1 MKRIVFTGIG
11 IIMLAFF
18 CVMLFLRLDRD
29 VEVPVDISTQNADT
43 EVPNFNSLKK
53 PNVPKGWSE
62 EEWEKKFNAEL
73 AKEAALE
80 AALEE
85 QEFYDQI
92 ESRLADKRSK
102 FSDADLAEIES
113 MLSKFESL
121 ESMSESDIIDTLFS
135 FYPEIYRNEDQRQ
148 LLLEF
153 YRGYDEVWEN
163 KITKDQKLQFV
174 VYNTQEFI
182 SDEREWEIERA
193 EQMQISQ
200 ELLRSDPD
208 LYFDIQE
215 AEYADTIRGLEES
228 LREAEEEGDTE
239 MAERHRYHLSVIR
252 EGTENQDYYRKLTT
266 SIIKGRSED
275 ILLLD
280 HPDSHLHEQGRERA
294 REWVNEMLNELVEEM
309 LDELPSDEF
318 SADSDIAPAPSVSEK
333 PSVSAA
339 SVSDFEPLLKG
350 VGEKY
355 LDVVLSRY
363 LSEEE
368 FAKHYSPEY
377 DKETLKSRTR
387 EMQKTLVSEIRKVMR
402 NMNDVSETTKRE
414 RVKAFVMKNYDKE
427 FAAAVLRQLNADD
440 K

>member
-1 MKRIVFTGIG
+1 MKRVVFTGIG

-18 CVMLFLRLDRD
+18 CVMLFLRLERAA
-29 VEVPVDISTQNADT
+29 EVPVDVSTQNADT
-43 EVPNFNSLKK
+43 EVTNFNLPK
-53 PNVPKGWSE
+53 PNVPKGWSQ

-80 AALEE
+80 APLRE
-85 QEFYDQI
+85 QESYNHI
-92 ESRLADKRSK
+92 ESMLADKRSK

-135 FYPEIYRNEDQRQ
+135 FYPEKLRNEGQRQ
-148 LLLEF
+148 IFIEL
-153 YRGYDEVWEN
+153 YKGYDEVFEN
-163 KITKDQKLQFV
+163 KLTKDQKLQFML
-174 VYNTQEFI
+174 YFTQETI
-182 SDEREWEIERA
+182 SDEREFEIKLA
-193 EQMQISQ
+193 EEMRRSR
-200 ELLRSDPD
+200 ELLESDPN
-208 LYFDIQE
+208 LYFDIEE
-215 AEYADTIRGLEES
+215 AKLADTARGVEES
-228 LREAEEEGDTE
+228 LRKAEARGDAETAE
-239 MAERHRYHLSVIR
+239 MLRYHLSVLHEEI
-252 EGTENQDYYRKLTT
+252 EDQDYNRNFG
-266 SIIKGRSED
+266 IAIVKGTLKDFLLSE
-275 ILLLD
+275 
-280 HPDSHLHEQGRERA
+280 HYPDSNFQEQA
-294 REWVNEMLNELVEEM
+294 REWVNELVREFSQDISEEM
-309 LDELPSDEF
+309 QSNGFSD
-318 SADSDIAPAPSVSEK
+318 DSDIAPPSSLPEK
-333 PSVSAA
+333 QSVSAP

-377 DKETLKSRTR
+377 DKERLKSRTR

-414 RVKAFVMKNYDKE
+414 RVKDFVMKNYDKE
-427 FAAAVLRQLNADD
+427 FAEAVLRQLNADD

>member
-1 MKRIVFTGIG
+1 MKRVVFTGIG
-11 IIMLAFF
+11 IIILAFF

-29 VEVPVDISTQNADT
+29 AEVPVDISTQNADT
-43 EVPNFNSLKK
+43 EVPNFNLLKK

-80 AALEE
+80 TALEE
-85 QEFYDQI
+85 QESYNHI
-92 ESRLADKRSK
+92 ESILADKRSK
-102 FSDADLAEIES
+102 LSDADLAEIES
-113 MLSKFESL
+113 MLSQFESL
-121 ESMSESDIIDTLFS
+121 ENMSESDIIDTLYS
-135 FYPEIYRNEDQRQ
+135 FFPEIYRNEDQRQ

-153 YRGYDEVWEN
+153 YRGHDEVWEN

-174 VYNTQEFI
+174 VYNIQYLI
-182 SDEREWEIERA
+182 SNAREWEIERA
-193 EQMQISQ
+193 EQMRISQ
-200 ELLRSDPD
+200 ELLISDPD
-208 LYFDIQE
+208 LYFDLQA
-215 AEYADTIRGLEES
+215 AEYADTIRELEES
-228 LREAEEEGDTE
+228 VREAEARGDTE
-239 MAERHRYHLSVIR
+239 MAETWRYHLSVVHEI
-252 EGTENQDYYRKLTT
+252 TKDQDYYRNVTT

-280 HPDSHLHEQGRERA
+280 HPDSHLHEQGREQA
-294 REWVNEMLNELVEEM
+294 REWVNELVNELVEEM
-309 LDELPSDEF
+309 LDELPSNEF

-333 PSVSAA
+333 PSVSAP
-339 SVSDFEPLLKG
+339 SVSDFEPLLKD

-363 LSEEE
+363 LSEKE

-427 FAAAVLRQLNADD
+427 FAEAVLRQLNADD